1 MARCLG
7 NRYIDR
13 GTFYKKVHKNAVHVF
28 LEREM
33 MGEYK
38 GISIFSDGG
47 RIKAKCKNSSSGDAW
62 VGFCKFCK
70 LSCPLAGVPKDE
82 LERAV

>member
-1 MARCLG
+1 
-7 NRYIDR
+7 
-13 GTFYKKVHKNAVHVF
+13 
-28 LEREM
+28 M

-38 GISIFSDGG
+38 GVPIYVDGG

-70 LSCPLAGVPKDE
+70 NVCPLAGVPRDE